1 MDTGFIAFFL
11 DQMLQ
16 HHFVTK
22 SSMARALG
30 LTLRTVQTVFQ
41 KNTASK
47 GASLV
52 FVNTI
57 CYCYHHDISVD
68 AIYLQYRSAAV
79 EKKGTLLRY
88 AKLIRYQQYLLIRTA
103 ATILWRLRYYAK
115 FFIFP
120 DKATPCKIAVNTP
133 RRWHLSYE
141 STWNP
146 ISYTA
151 ADA

>member
-88 AKLIRYQQYLLIRTA
+88 AELILYHHYLLIRTA
-103 ATILWRLRYYAK
+103 ATRKSW
-115 FFIFP
+115 
-120 DKATPCKIAVNTP
+120 TN
-133 RRWHLSYE
+133 
-141 STWNP
+141 
-146 ISYTA
+146 
-151 ADA
+151 

>member
-88 AKLIRYQQYLLIRTA
+88 AELILYHHYLLIRTA
-103 ATILWRLRYYAK
+103 ATRSWRLRYYAK
-115 FFIFP
+115 LFIFSFSISS
-120 DKATPCKIAVNTP
+120 CKIAVKIP
-133 RRWHLSYE
+133 RRWHLTYE

-146 ISYTA
+146 MLFTA
-151 ADA
+151 TDT